1 MLHIPTTSLT
11 YCKDVEACKIGIEIN
26 IHMCSF
32 FKKGRFKVVIM
43 YLLVTGLVVGTEV
56 MALVGVALQVV

>member
-11 YCKDVEACKIGIEIN
+11 YYKDVEACKIGKKKK
-26 IHMCSF
+26 HSHVQF
-32 FKKGRFKVVIM
+32 LKGRFKVVIV

-56 MALVGVALQVV
+56 VALVGVAL

>member
-11 YCKDVEACKIGIEIN
+11 YCKDVEACKIGKKETFA
-26 IHMCSF
+26 CAVF
-32 FKKGRFKVVIM
+32 LKGRFKVVIV

-56 MALVGVALQVV
+56 VALVGVAL